1 MINAF
6 AQGHN
11 AVAPVICHVLQGQ
24 LFSMYRSSG
33 LVVKVQMVTFGL
45 IAKPMPEDK
54 SKYVL
59 KIQL

>member
-1 MINAF
+1 M
-6 AQGHN
+6 
-11 AVAPVICHVLQGQ
+11 APVICHILQGQ

-45 IAKPMPEDK
+45 IAKPLPEGK